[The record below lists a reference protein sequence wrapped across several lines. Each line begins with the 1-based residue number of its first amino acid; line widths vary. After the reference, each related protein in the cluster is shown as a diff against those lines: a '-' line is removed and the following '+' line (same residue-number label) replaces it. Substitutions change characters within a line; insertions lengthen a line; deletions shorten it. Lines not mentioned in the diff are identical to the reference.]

1 MKEIQEFKNI
11 SLDKI
16 NISAINEDLIDEADI
31 DNIVADIKEKGL
43 SRPIIVSLM
52 DGEYSLMLGTKRIL
66 AAKKVNSNSIFCGII
81 DGIVD
86 KSEVAAI
93 ALCYTSLEDMLND
106 EDKILAINYL
116 YKNFKGDLNKIS
128 SITNINKD
136 EIKSY
141 LNFNEDVER
150 VKIRLNSINKGNLQ
164 TKLNSFTPGDLKEL
178 VKLLDKLN

>member
-1 MKEIQEFKNI
+1 MVLLFPPFTYLT
-11 SLDKI
+11 SLVDG
-16 NISAINEDLIDEADI
+16 N
-31 DNIVADIKEKGL
+31 IKEFGIK
-43 SRPIIVSLM
+43 
-52 DGEYSLMLGTKRIL
+52 
-66 AAKKVNSNSIFCGII
+66 GII
-81 DGIVD
+81 NDIFEFIGIF
-86 KSEVAAI
+86 I
-93 ALCYTSLEDMLND
+93 
-106 EDKILAINYL
+106 
-116 YKNFKGDLNKIS
+116 GDLNKIS